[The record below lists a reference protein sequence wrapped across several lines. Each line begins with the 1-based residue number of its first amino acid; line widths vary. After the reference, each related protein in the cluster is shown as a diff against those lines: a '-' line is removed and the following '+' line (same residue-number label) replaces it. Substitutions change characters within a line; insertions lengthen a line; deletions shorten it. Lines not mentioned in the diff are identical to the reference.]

1 MIASKRQYEILQ
13 KLQQDTSVST
23 QQLSALFEVS
33 VSTIKRDL
41 NFLEQQG
48 KLKREYG
55 GAVALDLLV
64 EANEQPVLDKI
75 NEQREAKEMIAQKA
89 SELVNDQDL
98 IFIDSGTTTLRL
110 AELLLNKEVTIVTN
124 NLLVNPTAQSR
135 AKVLLLGGEID
146 PKNKVTL
153 GSEVSEAL
161 SKFNFNHCFM
171 SANGVSNETG
181 QVMATLRTLMT
192 IKQKVIQQSTHK
204 WLLVDHS
211 KFAIQAPYAYG
222 QTTDFDEILTD
233 QPQYTEK
240 G

>member
-13 KLQQDTSVST
+13 KLQQDASVST
-23 QQLSALFEVS
+23 QQLSALFDVS

-48 KLKREYG
+48 KLRREYG
-55 GAVALDLLV
+55 GAVALDLLI

-75 NEQREAKEMIAQKA
+75 NEQREAKEAIAQKA
-89 SELVNDQDL
+89 SLLVGDQDL

-110 AELLLNKEVTIVTN
+110 AELLLTKEVTIVTN

-146 PKNKVTL
+146 PKNKVTF
-153 GSEVSEAL
+153 GTEVSEAL
-161 SKFNFNHCFM
+161 SGYNFNHCFL
-171 SANGVSNETG
+171 SANGVNTETG
-181 QVMATLRTLMT
+181 QVLATLRTLMT
-192 IKQKVIQQSTHK
+192 IKQKALQQSAQK
-204 WLLVDHS
+204 WLLVDQS
-211 KFAIQAPYAYG
+211 KFAIKAPYAYG

-233 QPQYTEK
+233 QPQYPVK

>member
-1 MIASKRQYEILQ
+1 MDVIASKRQYEILQ
-13 KLQQDTSVST
+13 KLQQDASVST
-23 QQLSALFEVS
+23 QQLSALFDVS

-48 KLKREYG
+48 KLRREYG
-55 GAVALDLLV
+55 GAVALDLLI

-75 NEQREAKEMIAQKA
+75 NEQRESKEAIAQKA
-89 SELVNDQDL
+89 SLLVGDQDL

-110 AELLLNKEVTIVTN
+110 AELLLTKEVTIVTN

-153 GSEVSEAL
+153 GTEVSEAL
-161 SKFNFNHCFM
+161 SGYNFNHCFM
-171 SANGVSNETG
+171 SANGVNTETG
-181 QVMATLRTLMT
+181 QVLATLRTLVT
-192 IKQKVIQQSTHK
+192 IKQKALQQSAQK
-204 WLLVDHS
+204 WLLVDQS
-211 KFAIQAPYAYG
+211 KFSIKAPYAYG

-233 QPQYTEK
+233 
-240 G
+240 